1 MTGVLE
7 PSTLSRMTLFRGLS
21 PEQLPKINTLLN
33 QKSFPAATNII
44 TAEQPGEI
52 IYVVLEGSLKVYSIQ
67 PDGSEVILAILG
79 AGEIVG
85 EMSLADS
92 LGRSA
97 NVFSLEKSTLLW
109 MDRTTFRTIRQEVPK
124 VNDNLLEIMSRRL
137 RMANTHLRSLAGLD
151 VYGRVACQIL
161 TFAQEYGETASN
173 GDILIPLRLT
183 QTDLASLVGAS
194 RVRVNQA
201 LGFFRQRGYISVGK
215 DGRITIRDRAALI
228 QRAR

>member
-1 MTGVLE
+1 MSSVLN
-7 PSTLSRMTLFRGLS
+7 PSTLSRMALFRGLY
-21 PEQLPKINTLLN
+21 PEQLSKIMTLLN
-33 QKSFPAATNII
+33 QKSFPAATHII

-52 IYVVLEGSLKVYSIQ
+52 IYVVLEGSLKVYSTQ

-109 MDRTTFRTIRQEVPK
+109 MDRATFRAIRQEVPR
-124 VNDNLLEIMSRRL
+124 VGDNLLEIMSRRL

-151 VYGRVACQIL
+151 VYGRVARQIL
-161 TFAQEYGETASN
+161 AFAQEYGETTSS
-173 GDILIPLRLT
+173 GVVLIPLRLT

-201 LGFFRQRGYISVGK
+201 IAFFRQRSYISVGK
-215 DGRITIRDRAALI
+215 DGRITVHDQAALI
-228 QRAR
+228 HRAR